1 MSELVRE
8 ANVLGALLEETRGVV
23 GVALGTAGGQLR
35 AVVGSVVDGV
45 ASAAVAAALT
55 EGLGKLGALLGLG
68 ELGVASLKAPTA
80 SRVFARQAG
89 AVVVI
94 ELDPKRPLGELEA
107 KLQTVVWAPAPSPAG
122 AVVEPMLGRVSS
134 RPIAVRTDSPPPPP
148 TDAVVEPMLG
158 RVSSRPIAVRADSPP
173 PPAGPA
179 RADSPPPPPAGP
191 ARADG
196 PPPPAGPTRP
206 AGEAARLPGRANRT
220 APPPLHDGALHR
232 PGPPSAPPPPN
243 RPPSPPQRD
252 RPLRP
257 TPSQLAGSP
266 ARPTSP
272 PAALP
277 QQMKSVGSGPVF
289 TGDLEE
295 FCLPDL
301 LEFLRNSHRTGLLM
315 CTTSIGV
322 GTIAMSRGMII
333 GADSPNALDLREHFL
348 TSPEVDPDR
357 RRVLATLPPEC
368 FGDELVEGVLVSRA
382 LAAQDEVERARIARI
397 YSAFREMMA
406 WTAGR
411 FSFDPGIPV
420 VANPALA
427 LSAQSILMHIY
438 QEQDEQGR

>member
-1 MSELVRE
+1 M
-8 ANVLGALLEETRGVV
+8 
-23 GVALGTAGGQLR
+23 
-35 AVVGSVVDGV
+35 
-45 ASAAVAAALT
+45 
-55 EGLGKLGALLGLG
+55 
-68 ELGVASLKAPTA
+68 
-80 SRVFARQAG
+80 
-89 AVVVI
+89 
-94 ELDPKRPLGELEA
+94 
-107 KLQTVVWAPAPSPAG
+107 
-122 AVVEPMLGRVSS
+122 
-134 RPIAVRTDSPPPPP
+134 
-148 TDAVVEPMLG
+148 
-158 RVSSRPIAVRADSPP
+158 
-173 PPAGPA
+173 
-179 RADSPPPPPAGP
+179 
-191 ARADG
+191 
-196 PPPPAGPTRP
+196 
-206 AGEAARLPGRANRT
+206 
-220 APPPLHDGALHR
+220 
-232 PGPPSAPPPPN
+232 
-243 RPPSPPQRD
+243 
-252 RPLRP
+252 
-257 TPSQLAGSP
+257 

-272 PAALP
+272 PGALP

-397 YSAFREMMA
+397 YSAFREMIA

-411 FSFDPGIPV
+411 FSFDPGVPV